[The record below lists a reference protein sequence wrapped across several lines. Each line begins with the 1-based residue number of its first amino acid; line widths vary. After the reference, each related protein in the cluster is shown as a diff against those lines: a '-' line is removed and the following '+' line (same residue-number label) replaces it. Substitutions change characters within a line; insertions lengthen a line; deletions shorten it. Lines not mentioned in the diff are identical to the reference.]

1 MVVDVEASV
10 GDSVDVDMVC
20 VVVVLIV
27 VVWVVVVVVVVD
39 GPELV
44 SQPELPSYPPF
55 MYLFVSVLRPP
66 PE

>member
-10 GDSVDVDMVC
+10 GDSVDVDLVC

-44 SQPELPSYPPF
+44 SQPELPS
-55 MYLFVSVLRPP
+55 
-66 PE
+66 

>member
-10 GDSVDVDMVC
+10 GDSVDVDLVC
-20 VVVVLIV
+20 VVVVVVV

-44 SQPELPSYPPF
+44 SQPELPS
-55 MYLFVSVLRPP
+55 
-66 PE
+66 